1 MSRKFHP
8 IFLTVNRLYPLCCWG
23 AIFIINWTMTTLAGI
38 IDAAVLFLIA
48 TGVTLSLIVIV
59 SSVMFK
65 EKLKLLSILSIV
77 VMIGG
82 VILLNL

>member
-1 MSRKFHP
+1 MNFFFCSQSVALESIIHP
-8 IFLTVNRLYPLCCWG
+8 
-23 AIFIINWTMTTLAGI
+23 
-38 IDAAVLFLIA
+38 
-48 TGVTLSLIVIV
+48 TGVTLSLIAIV

>member
-1 MSRKFHP
+1 
-8 IFLTVNRLYPLCCWG
+8 
-23 AIFIINWTMTTLAGI
+23 MTTLAGI
-38 IDAAVLFLIA
+38 IDAAVLFPVA
-48 TGVTLSLIVIV
+48 TGVRLSLIAIV